1 MVRNYIRKTDRGMT
15 YSKEKLKEAVA
26 KIRSGEL
33 NGYEAANRYN
43 IPRTTLY
50 DYAKGKTFRSLTLGK
65 PPALSSE
72 LEKVIADNLLAL
84 QENGF
89 YFGRKDT
96 LDLVGLYL
104 KENKIRHPFKSGKP
118 GECWLTSFCKR
129 TNVTC
134 KPLYKEFG
142 NQDKGVIMVKEY
154 YCILEMRI
162 DKLELADKPGQ
173 IWHIEEHSFYR
184 GKRVNSYDKEKDL
197 TIVTICSAEGRK
209 APLLTVFKGKESHEW
224 MLGKHVN
231 VSHNSGMCREVF
243 KSYFTTAFLN
253 YIDDSKPNL
262 VIFQGQ
268 SSLIDL
274 DIIEAARKGQVTL
287 IHAPTYLE
295 NINISIARTLKLKWD
310 QIFGESTKEFATA
323 ASQRFDDLLEIEISE
338 DFKNAGVHPFATICD
353 SKLGSDR
360 LKIYEEFVWFKD
372 RHQNSM
378 QMNKDTEQVM
388 VNEDMEFQMN
398 FEAEFDSSTSMSM
411 TEEVQTPNKSS
422 GEILRR
428 ALISVKKELMQH
440 EQIRNNDR
448 ELTKAEEDHLVQYVT
463 DLTNAGFIIT
473 EDQLIEAVDNIQG
486 NPFKTRDQH
495 RYTYECFLKSHPRLK
510 EKLSRDVS
518 DKITQ
523 ESINV
528 WLYRV
533 RVYLKKHNLEE
544 VLRQPRRIFNF
555 GEIALNLNTKAKDQD
570 HETDIT
576 NDDITVFVTA
586 SADGDVQ
593 APSVLFPIKQSIS
606 CPWSKAEILTDQ
618 ITDVFYDWLT
628 EHDIQLPVVLFVH
641 QMTHI
646 NLALFEFCKEK
657 QIVLLALPHVEIQPL
672 KEVFLP
678 LREYWNENN
687 DIKTFKK
694 EELAKVLENYVKQD
708 LSKEITKSFKA
719 CGIYPFNTN
728 VKYNTNDIQTETSV
742 KENHKEGKKVNEY
755 QVNLLGEVE
764 KRISSELLEEF
775 KKTGDVWQGDPRHVS
790 LFLFWKNVR
799 DENKEDRREA
809 EGTGKVFVEV
819 CLEDVNDSAPGCNVS
834 NMLI

>member
-1 MVRNYIRKTDRGMT
+1 MVRKYIRKTDRGMT
-15 YSKEKLKEAVA
+15 YSKEKLREAVA

-33 NGYEAANRYN
+33 NGYEAANLYN

-84 QENGF
+84 QDNGF

-134 KPLYKEFG
+134 KPLHKEFG
-142 NQDKGVIMVKEY
+142 NQDKEVIMVKEF

-173 IWHIEEHSFYR
+173 IWHIEEHSFFR
-184 GKRVNSYDKEKDL
+184 GKRVHSYDKEKDI
-197 TIVTICSAEGRK
+197 TVVTICSAEGRK
-209 APLLTVFKGKESHEW
+209 APLLTVFKGEESHEW

-231 VSHNSGMCREVF
+231 VSHKSGMCREVF
-243 KSYFTTAFLN
+243 KNYFTTVFLN

-262 VIFQGQ
+262 VIFQAH
-268 SSLIDL
+268 SCLIDL
-274 DIIEAARKGQVTL
+274 DIIEAARKVQVTL

-295 NINISIARTLKLKWD
+295 NLSISIARTLKLKWG

-323 ASQRFDDLLEIEISE
+323 ASQRFDDLQDIEISE
-338 DFKNAGVHPFATICD
+338 DFKNAGIHPFATVCD
-353 SKLGSDR
+353 SKFGSDR

-378 QMNKDTEQVM
+378 QLNKDTEQVM
-388 VNEDMEFQMN
+388 VNEDTEFQMN

-411 TEEVQTPNKSS
+411 IEEVQTPNKCS
-422 GEILRR
+422 GEILRK

-440 EQIRNNDR
+440 EQIHNNDR
-448 ELTKAEEDHLVQYVT
+448 ELTKAEEDHLVEYVT
-463 DLTNAGFIIT
+463 DLTNAGFIVT

-486 NPFKTRDQH
+486 NPLRTRDQH

-510 EKLSRDVS
+510 EKLSREVS

-533 RVYLKKHNLEE
+533 RMYLKKHNLEN

-555 GEIALNLNTKAKDQD
+555 GEIALNLNSKAKDQD
-570 HETDIT
+570 HETDIA
-576 NDDITVFVTA
+576 NEDLTVFVTA

-606 CPWSKAEILTDQ
+606 CPWSKEEILTDQ
-618 ITDVFYDWLT
+618 VTDVFYDVLT
-628 EHDIQLPVVLFVH
+628 ENNIQLPVVLFVH

-646 NLALFEFCKEK
+646 NLPLFEFCKEK
-657 QIVLLALPHVEIQPL
+657 QIVLLALPHTEIQPL
-672 KEVFLP
+672 AEVFRP
-678 LREYWNENN
+678 LREYWKENS
-687 DIKTFKK
+687 DIKTLKK

-708 LSKEITKSFKA
+708 FSKEITKSFKA

-728 VKYNTNDIQTETSV
+728 IKYNTNEIQTDKNV
-742 KENHKEGKKVNEY
+742 KENHKKGKKENEK
-755 QVNLLGEVE
+755 QINFLEEVE
-764 KRISSELLEEF
+764 KRISSKLLEEF
-775 KKTGDVWQGDPRHVS
+775 KKSGDSWQGDSRHAS
-790 LFLFWKNVR
+790 LFLFWKNVC
-799 DENKEDRREA
+799 DENKDEEA
-809 EGTGKVFVEV
+809 ENGGTGKALVEI
-819 CLEDVNDSAPGCNVS
+819 CYEEGKDSAADCTV
-834 NMLI
+834 

>member
-15 YSKEKLKEAVA
+15 YSKEKLLEAVA

-84 QENGF
+84 QDNGF

-142 NQDKGVIMVKEY
+142 NQDKEVVMVKEF

-173 IWHIEEHSFYR
+173 IWHIEEHSFCR

-197 TIVTICSAEGRK
+197 TMVTICSAEGRK
-209 APLLTVFKGKESHEW
+209 APLLTVFKGDESHEW

-287 IHAPTYLE
+287 IHAPNYLD
-295 NINISIARTLKLKWD
+295 NLNISIARTLKLKWG

-323 ASQRFDDLLEIEISE
+323 ASQRFDDLQEIEISE
-338 DFKNAGVHPFATICD
+338 DFKNAGVHPFAAVCD
-353 SKLGSDR
+353 SKFGRDR

-378 QMNKDTEQVM
+378 QLNKDTEQVM

-398 FEAEFDSSTSMSM
+398 FEAEFDSSTSVSM
-411 TEEVQTPNKSS
+411 TEEVQTPNKCS

-440 EQIRNNDR
+440 EQIRNNGD
-448 ELTKAEEDHLVQYVT
+448 LTKAEEDHLVEYVT
-463 DLTNAGFIIT
+463 DLTNAGFIVT

-486 NPFKTRDQH
+486 NPLRTRDQH

-510 EKLSRDVS
+510 EKLSREVS
-518 DKITQ
+518 HKITQ

-533 RVYLKKHNLEE
+533 RMYLKKYNLED
-544 VLRQPRRIFNF
+544 VLRQPKRIFNF

-576 NDDITVFVTA
+576 NDDMTVFVAA
-586 SADGDVQ
+586 SADGYVQ
-593 APSVLFPIKQSIS
+593 APSVLIPIKQSIS

-618 ITDVFYDWLT
+618 VTDVFYGWLT
-628 EHDIQLPVVLFVH
+628 EHNIQLPVVLFVH
-641 QMTHI
+641 QVTHI
-646 NLALFEFCKEK
+646 NLSLFEFCKEK
-657 QIVLLALPHVEIQPL
+657 QIVLLALPHIEIQPL
-672 KEVFLP
+672 EEVFRP
-678 LREYWNENN
+678 LREYWNENS
-687 DIKTFKK
+687 DIKTLKK
-694 EELAKVLENYVKQD
+694 EELAKVLENYVKKD
-708 LSKEITKSFKA
+708 FSKEITKSFKA

-728 VKYNTNDIQTETSV
+728 VKYNTNEIQTETNV
-742 KENHKEGKKVNEY
+742 KENHKEGKKENKN
-755 QVNLLGEVE
+755 QVNLLEEVE
-764 KRISSELLEEF
+764 KRISSEVLDEF

-799 DENKEDRREA
+799 DENKEDRREPQ
-809 EGTGKVFVEV
+809 VFLEICLDEV
-819 CLEDVNDSAPGCNVS
+819 NVSAPDCKVS